1 VGSVSDYHFA
11 VSQKD
16 AGSRLDVFL
25 SRMNLELSRN
35 QVQRLIDNKCILVN
49 DKPQKSSYQ
58 LRSKDQ
64 IQVFVPPPPPAQ
76 LQPEP
81 LSLDVVFEDDHLIAV
96 NKPAGLV
103 VHPATSHRTSTLVH
117 GLLYHCDHLADLGW
131 PLRPGI
137 VHRLDKDTSGI
148 IVVAK
153 DNSTYR
159 HLSQQFKKKL
169 VYKEYSAL
177 VYGRLSDSSGQ
188 FTDPIR
194 RHPKNRKKMGI
205 MVGGRE
211 ASTFW
216 WLELLLSEVS
226 LVKVVIKTGRTHQI
240 RVHFAHAHHPVVGD
254 ATYGGK
260 KRVKSVQNHLLR
272 TQLSKVKRQMLHARR
287 LALEHPVTG
296 ETLDWS
302 APLPEDMSDLLEF
315 LRKYETEEKKSESGN
330 SRHIQT
336 GCEI

>member
-1 VGSVSDYHFA
+1 MSEYRFA

-16 AGSRLDVFL
+16 AGSRLDLFL
-25 SRMNLELSRN
+25 SRMSLELSRN
-35 QVQRLIDNKCILVN
+35 QVQRLIDNNCILVN
-49 DKPQKSSYQ
+49 EKPQKASYR
-58 LRSKDQ
+58 LRSNDQ
-64 IQVFVPPPPPAQ
+64 VLVSVPPPPPSQ
-76 LQPEP
+76 LEPEP
-81 LSLDVVFEDDHLIAV
+81 LSLDVVFEDDHLIV
-96 NKPAGLV
+96 INKPPGLV

-117 GLLYHCDHLADLGW
+117 GLLSHCNHLADLGG

-153 DNSTYR
+153 ENSTYR
-159 HLSQQFKKKL
+159 HLSRQFKEKL

-177 VYGRLSDSSGQ
+177 VYGRLRQSSGQ
-188 FTDPIR
+188 FNDPIR

-205 MVGGRE
+205 IAGGRE

-216 WLELLLSEVS
+216 WLELLFGEVS

-254 ATYGGK
+254 ATYGGQ
-260 KRVKSVQNHLLR
+260 KRVKSVQNPLMR
-272 TQLSKVKRQMLHARR
+272 TRLSKVKRQMLHARR
-287 LALEHPVTG
+287 LALEHPATG
-296 ETLDWS
+296 EKLDLS

-315 LRKYETEEKKSESGN
+315 LRKYGIEK
-330 SRHIQT
+330 
-336 GCEI
+336 

>member
-1 VGSVSDYHFA
+1 MSEYRFE
-11 VSQKD
+11 VSQEN
-16 AGSRLDVFL
+16 AGSRLDLFL
-25 SRMNLELSRN
+25 SRMSLELSRN
-35 QVQRLIDNKCILVN
+35 QVQRLIDNNCILVN
-49 DKPQKSSYQ
+49 EKPQKASYR

-64 IQVFVPPPPPAQ
+64 VLVSVPPAPPSQ
-76 LQPEP
+76 LEPEP
-81 LSLDVVFEDDHLIAV
+81 LSLDVVFEDDHLIAI
-96 NKPAGLV
+96 NKPSGLV

-117 GLLYHCDHLADLGW
+117 GLLHHCDHLADLGG

-153 DNSTYR
+153 ENSAYR
-159 HLSQQFKKKL
+159 HLSRQFKEKL

-177 VYGRLSDSSGQ
+177 VYGHLRQSSGQ

-205 MVGGRE
+205 IAGGRE

-216 WLELLLSEVS
+216 WLELLFGEVS

-240 RVHFAHAHHPVVGD
+240 RVHFAHARHPVVGD

-260 KRVKSVQNHLLR
+260 KRVKSVQNPLMR
-272 TQLSKVKRQMLHARR
+272 ARLSKVKRQMLHARR
-287 LALEHPVTG
+287 LALEHPATG
-296 ETLDWS
+296 ETLDLS
-302 APLPEDMSDLLEF
+302 APLPEDMTDLLQF
-315 LRKYETEEKKSESGN
+315 LRKYDQSALE
-330 SRHIQT
+330 
-336 GCEI
+336 

>member
-1 VGSVSDYHFA
+1 VSEYRFE
-11 VSQKD
+11 VSQEN
-16 AGSRLDVFL
+16 AGSRLDLFL
-25 SRMNLELSRN
+25 SRMSLELSRN
-35 QVQRLIDNKCILVN
+35 QVQRLIDNNCILVN
-49 DKPQKSSYQ
+49 EKPQKASYR

-64 IQVFVPPPPPAQ
+64 VLVSVPPPPLSQ
-76 LQPEP
+76 LEPEP
-81 LSLDVVFEDDHLIAV
+81 LSLDVVFEDDHLIAI
-96 NKPAGLV
+96 NKPSGLV

-117 GLLYHCDHLADLGW
+117 GLLHHCDHLADLGG

-153 DNSTYR
+153 ENSAYR
-159 HLSQQFKKKL
+159 HLSRQFKEKL

-177 VYGRLSDSSGQ
+177 VYGHLRQSSGQ

-205 MVGGRE
+205 IAGGRE

-216 WLELLLSEVS
+216 WLELLFGEVS

-240 RVHFAHAHHPVVGD
+240 RVHFAHARHPVVGD

-260 KRVKSVQNHLLR
+260 KRVKSVQNPLMR
-272 TQLSKVKRQMLHARR
+272 ARLSKVKRQMLHARR
-287 LALEHPVTG
+287 LALEHPATG
-296 ETLDWS
+296 ETLDLS
-302 APLPEDMSDLLEF
+302 APLPEDMTDLLQF
-315 LRKYETEEKKSESGN
+315 LRKYDQSALE
-330 SRHIQT
+330 
-336 GCEI
+336 

>member
-1 VGSVSDYHFA
+1 MSEYRFE
-11 VSQKD
+11 VSQEN
-16 AGSRLDVFL
+16 AGSRLDLFL
-25 SRMNLELSRN
+25 SRMSLELSRN
-35 QVQRLIDNKCILVN
+35 QVQRLIDNNCILVN
-49 DKPQKSSYQ
+49 EKPQKASYR

-64 IQVFVPPPPPAQ
+64 VLVSVPPAPPSQ
-76 LQPEP
+76 LEPEP
-81 LSLDVVFEDDHLIAV
+81 LSLDVVFEDDHLIAI
-96 NKPAGLV
+96 NKPSGLV

-117 GLLYHCDHLADLGW
+117 GLLHHCDHLADLGG

-153 DNSTYR
+153 ENSAYR
-159 HLSQQFKKKL
+159 HLSRQFKEKL

-177 VYGRLSDSSGQ
+177 VYGHLRQSSGQ

-205 MVGGRE
+205 IAGGRE

-216 WLELLLSEVS
+216 WLELLFGEVS

-240 RVHFAHAHHPVVGD
+240 RVHFAHARHPVVGD

-260 KRVKSVQNHLLR
+260 KRVKSVQNPLMR
-272 TQLSKVKRQMLHARR
+272 ARLSKVKRQMLHARR
-287 LALEHPVTG
+287 LALEHPATG
-296 ETLDWS
+296 ETLDLS
-302 APLPEDMSDLLEF
+302 TPLPEDMTDLLQF
-315 LRKYETEEKKSESGN
+315 LRKYDQSALE
-330 SRHIQT
+330 
-336 GCEI
+336 

>member
-1 VGSVSDYHFA
+1 VSEYRFE
-11 VSQKD
+11 VSQEN
-16 AGSRLDVFL
+16 AGSRLDLFL
-25 SRMNLELSRN
+25 SRMSLELSRN
-35 QVQRLIDNKCILVN
+35 QVQRLIDKNCILVN
-49 DKPQKSSYQ
+49 EKPQKASYR

-64 IQVFVPPPPPAQ
+64 VLVSVPPAPPSQ
-76 LQPEP
+76 LEPEP
-81 LSLDVVFEDDHLIAV
+81 LSLDVVFEDDHLIAI
-96 NKPAGLV
+96 NKPSGLV

-117 GLLYHCDHLADLGW
+117 GLLHHCDHLADLGG

-153 DNSTYR
+153 ENSAYR
-159 HLSQQFKKKL
+159 HLSRQFKEKL

-177 VYGRLSDSSGQ
+177 VYGHLRQSSGQ

-205 MVGGRE
+205 IAGGRE

-216 WLELLLSEVS
+216 WLELLFGEVS

-240 RVHFAHAHHPVVGD
+240 RVHFAHARHPVVGD

-260 KRVKSVQNHLLR
+260 KRVKSVQNPLMR
-272 TQLSKVKRQMLHARR
+272 ARLSKVKRQMLHARR
-287 LALEHPVTG
+287 LALEHPATG
-296 ETLDWS
+296 ETLDLS
-302 APLPEDMSDLLEF
+302 APLPEDMTDLLQF
-315 LRKYETEEKKSESGN
+315 LGKYDQSALE
-330 SRHIQT
+330 
-336 GCEI
+336 

>member
-1 VGSVSDYHFA
+1 MGRVSEYRFE
-11 VSQKD
+11 VSQEN
-16 AGSRLDVFL
+16 AGSRLDLFL
-25 SRMNLELSRN
+25 SRMSLELSRN
-35 QVQRLIDNKCILVN
+35 QVQRLIDNNCILVN
-49 DKPQKSSYQ
+49 EKPQKASYR

-64 IQVFVPPPPPAQ
+64 VLVSVPPAPPSQ
-76 LQPEP
+76 LEPEP
-81 LSLDVVFEDDHLIAV
+81 LSLDVVFEDDHLIAI
-96 NKPAGLV
+96 NKPPGLV

-117 GLLYHCDHLADLGW
+117 GLLHHCDHLADLGG

-153 DNSTYR
+153 KNSAYR
-159 HLSQQFKKKL
+159 HLSRQFKEKL

-177 VYGRLSDSSGQ
+177 VYGHLRQSSGQ

-205 MVGGRE
+205 IAGGRE

-216 WLELLLSEVS
+216 WLELLFGEVS

-240 RVHFAHAHHPVVGD
+240 RVHFAHARHPVVGD

-260 KRVKSVQNHLLR
+260 KRVKSVQNPLMR
-272 TQLSKVKRQMLHARR
+272 ARLSKVKRQMLHARR
-287 LALEHPVTG
+287 LALEHPATG
-296 ETLDWS
+296 ERLELS
-302 APLPEDMSDLLEF
+302 APLPEDMSELLEF
-315 LRKYETEEKKSESGN
+315 LRTYGAEE
-330 SRHIQT
+330 
-336 GCEI
+336 

>member
-1 VGSVSDYHFA
+1 MSEYRFE
-11 VSQKD
+11 VSQEN
-16 AGSRLDVFL
+16 AGSRLDLFL
-25 SRMNLELSRN
+25 SRMSLELSRN
-35 QVQRLIDNKCILVN
+35 QVQRLIDNNCILVN
-49 DKPQKSSYQ
+49 EKPQKASYR

-64 IQVFVPPPPPAQ
+64 VLVSVPPAPPSQ
-76 LQPEP
+76 LEPEP
-81 LSLDVVFEDDHLIAV
+81 LSLDVVFEDDHLIAI
-96 NKPAGLV
+96 NKPPGLV

-117 GLLYHCDHLADLGW
+117 GLLHHCDHLADLGG

-153 DNSTYR
+153 ENSAYR
-159 HLSQQFKKKL
+159 HLSRQFKEKL

-177 VYGRLSDSSGQ
+177 VYGHLRQSSGQ

-205 MVGGRE
+205 IAGGRE

-216 WLELLLSEVS
+216 WLELLFGEVS

-240 RVHFAHAHHPVVGD
+240 RVHFAHARHPVVGD

-260 KRVKSVQNHLLR
+260 KRVKSVQNPLMR
-272 TQLSKVKRQMLHARR
+272 ARLSKVKRQMLHARR
-287 LALEHPVTG
+287 LALEHPATG
-296 ETLDWS
+296 ETLDLS
-302 APLPEDMSDLLEF
+302 APLPEDMTDLLQF
-315 LRKYETEEKKSESGN
+315 LRKYDQSALE
-330 SRHIQT
+330 
-336 GCEI
+336 

>member
-1 VGSVSDYHFA
+1 MSEYRFEVTQEDV
-11 VSQKD
+11 
-16 AGSRLDVFL
+16 GSRLDLFL
-25 SRMNLELSRN
+25 SRMSLELSRN
-35 QVQRLIDNKCILVN
+35 QVQRLIDNNCILVN
-49 DKPQKSSYQ
+49 DKPQKSSYK
-58 LRSKDQ
+58 LRLKDQ
-64 IQVFVPPPPPAQ
+64 IQVFVPPPPPVQ

-96 NKPAGLV
+96 NKPPGLV

-117 GLLYHCDHLADLGW
+117 GLLYHCDHLADLGG

-153 DNSTYR
+153 DDSTYR
-159 HLSQQFKKKL
+159 HLSKQFKRKL

-177 VYGRLSDSSGQ
+177 VYGRLPHSAGQ

-205 MVGGRE
+205 MAGGRE
-211 ASTFW
+211 AFTFW
-216 WLELLLSEVS
+216 WLELLFGEVS

-260 KRVKSVQNHLLR
+260 KRVKAVQNHLLR
-272 TQLSKVKRQMLHARR
+272 ARLSKIKRQMLHARR
-287 LALEHPVTG
+287 LSLVHPVTG

-302 APLPEDMSDLLEF
+302 APLPEDMSELLEF
-315 LRKYETEEKKSESGN
+315 LRKYGTEE
-330 SRHIQT
+330 
-336 GCEI
+336 

>member
-1 VGSVSDYHFA
+1 MSEYRFEVTQEDV
-11 VSQKD
+11 
-16 AGSRLDVFL
+16 GSRLDLFL
-25 SRMNLELSRN
+25 SRMSLELSRN
-35 QVQRLIDNKCILVN
+35 QVQRLIDNNCILVN
-49 DKPQKSSYQ
+49 DKPQKSSYK
-58 LRSKDQ
+58 LRLKDQ
-64 IQVFVPPPPPAQ
+64 IQVFVPPPPPVQ

-81 LSLDVVFEDDHLIAV
+81 LTLDVVFEDDHLIAV
-96 NKPAGLV
+96 NKPPGLV

-117 GLLYHCDHLADLGW
+117 GLLYHCDHLADLGG

-153 DNSTYR
+153 DNLTYR
-159 HLSQQFKKKL
+159 HLSQQFKRKL

-177 VYGRLSDSSGQ
+177 VYGRLPHSAGQ

-205 MVGGRE
+205 MAGGRE
-211 ASTFW
+211 AFTFW
-216 WLELLLSEVS
+216 WLELLFGEVS

-260 KRVKSVQNHLLR
+260 KRVKAVQNHLLR
-272 TQLSKVKRQMLHARR
+272 ARLSKIKRQMLHARR
-287 LALEHPVTG
+287 LSLVHPVTG

-302 APLPEDMSDLLEF
+302 APLPEDMSELLEF
-315 LRKYETEEKKSESGN
+315 LRKYGTEE
-330 SRHIQT
+330 
-336 GCEI
+336 

>member
-1 VGSVSDYHFA
+1 VSEYRFE
-11 VSQKD
+11 VSQEN
-16 AGSRLDVFL
+16 AGSRLDLFL
-25 SRMNLELSRN
+25 SRMSLELSRN
-35 QVQRLIDNKCILVN
+35 QVQRLIDNNCILVN
-49 DKPQKSSYQ
+49 EKPQKASYR

-64 IQVFVPPPPPAQ
+64 VLVSVPPAPPSQ
-76 LQPEP
+76 LEPEP
-81 LSLDVVFEDDHLIAV
+81 LSLDVVFEDDHLIAI
-96 NKPAGLV
+96 NKPSGLV

-117 GLLYHCDHLADLGW
+117 GLLHHCDHLADLGG

-153 DNSTYR
+153 ENSAYR
-159 HLSQQFKKKL
+159 HLSRQFKEKL

-177 VYGRLSDSSGQ
+177 VYGHLRQSSGQ

-205 MVGGRE
+205 IAGGRE

-216 WLELLLSEVS
+216 WLELLFGEVS

-240 RVHFAHAHHPVVGD
+240 RVHFAHARHPVVGD

-260 KRVKSVQNHLLR
+260 KRVKSVQNPLMR
-272 TQLSKVKRQMLHARR
+272 ARLSRVKRQMLHARR
-287 LALEHPVTG
+287 LALEHPATG
-296 ETLDWS
+296 ETLDLS
-302 APLPEDMSDLLEF
+302 APLPEDMSELIEF
-315 LRKYETEEKKSESGN
+315 MRKYGTEK
-330 SRHIQT
+330 
-336 GCEI
+336 

>member
-1 VGSVSDYHFA
+1 VSEYRFE
-11 VSQKD
+11 VSQEN
-16 AGSRLDVFL
+16 AGSRLDLFL
-25 SRMNLELSRN
+25 SRMSLELSRN
-35 QVQRLIDNKCILVN
+35 QVQRLIDKNCILVN
-49 DKPQKSSYQ
+49 EKPQKASYR

-64 IQVFVPPPPPAQ
+64 VLVSVPPAPPSQ
-76 LQPEP
+76 LEPEP
-81 LSLDVVFEDDHLIAV
+81 LSLDVVFEDDHLIAI
-96 NKPAGLV
+96 NKPSGLV

-117 GLLYHCDHLADLGW
+117 GLLHHCDHLADLGG

-153 DNSTYR
+153 ENSAYR
-159 HLSQQFKKKL
+159 HLSRQFKEKL

-177 VYGRLSDSSGQ
+177 VYGHLRQSSGQ

-205 MVGGRE
+205 IAGGRE

-216 WLELLLSEVS
+216 WLELLFGEVS

-240 RVHFAHAHHPVVGD
+240 RVHFAHARHPVVGD

-260 KRVKSVQNHLLR
+260 KRVKSVQNPLMR
-272 TQLSKVKRQMLHARR
+272 ARLSKVKRQMLHARR
-287 LALEHPVTG
+287 LALEHPATG
-296 ETLDWS
+296 ETLDLA
-302 APLPEDMSDLLEF
+302 APLPEDMTDLLQF
-315 LRKYETEEKKSESGN
+315 LRKYDQSALE
-330 SRHIQT
+330 
-336 GCEI
+336 

>member
-1 VGSVSDYHFA
+1 MSPRLRIVASPCHSVGRVSEYRFE
-11 VSQKD
+11 VSQEN
-16 AGSRLDVFL
+16 AGSRLDLFL
-25 SRMNLELSRN
+25 SRMSLELSRN
-35 QVQRLIDNKCILVN
+35 QVQRLIDNNCILVN
-49 DKPQKSSYQ
+49 EKPQKASYR

-64 IQVFVPPPPPAQ
+64 VLVSVPPAPPSQ
-76 LQPEP
+76 LEPEP
-81 LSLDVVFEDDHLIAV
+81 ISLDVVFEDDHLIAI
-96 NKPAGLV
+96 NKPSGLV

-117 GLLYHCDHLADLGW
+117 GLLHHCDHLADLGG

-153 DNSTYR
+153 KNSAYR
-159 HLSQQFKKKL
+159 HLSRQFKEKL

-177 VYGRLSDSSGQ
+177 VYGHLRQSSGQ

-205 MVGGRE
+205 IAGGRE

-216 WLELLLSEVS
+216 WLELLFGEVS

-240 RVHFAHAHHPVVGD
+240 RVHFAHARHPVVGD

-260 KRVKSVQNHLLR
+260 KRVKSVQKPLMR
-272 TQLSKVKRQMLHARR
+272 ARLSKVKRQMLHARR

-296 ETLDWS
+296 ETLDLS
-302 APLPEDMSDLLEF
+302 APLPEDMTDLLQF
-315 LRKYETEEKKSESGN
+315 LRKYDQSALE
-330 SRHIQT
+330 
-336 GCEI
+336 